1 MLKWLLWL
9 VILPLLLLAAYVWF
23 VLNWS
28 YSTGERA
35 GYVQKLSKR
44 GIVCKTW
51 EGELAL
57 VTMPGTV
64 AEKFFFTVWDD
75 AIAEKINQS
84 IGQRVALEYDQHIG
98 IPTNCFGESQYFVK
112 GVRVVSEP
120 AIPASPLE
128 PQRGAP
134 QPQNTPQTQGAPQ
147 PQPAAPANA
156 TPAPGGTGAAPPES
170 TVPAPASPTQAP
182 TESK

>member
-9 VILPLLLLAAYVWF
+9 VILPLLLLAAYIWF
-23 VLNWS
+23 VLQWS

-44 GIVCKTW
+44 GILCKTW

-75 AIAEKINQS
+75 AIAQKINQS

-112 GVRVVSEP
+112 NVRLVSDVATP
-120 AIPASPLE
+120 PSPLE
-128 PQRGAP
+128 PNRSAPTPPVGQTSAPAASPPANAAPAAPGATESVAP
-134 QPQNTPQTQGAPQ
+134 VTPAPAA
-147 PQPAAPANA
+147 PTAPAAPA
-156 TPAPGGTGAAPPES
+156 
-170 TVPAPASPTQAP
+170 
-182 TESK
+182 ESK